1 MGGGGDG
8 GVGGGGGGGGVVST
22 DSSFPYKTSKKLPF
36 KSGFLPPRSSS
47 PSSSS
52 SSPSSSSSSSSSR
65 CRSRQYFV
73 EILKAKETLR
83 PSVVESVFSSIKAIH
98 SVNQSL
104 LVHVENGYLGRGF
117 EQFCP
122 QLPHYN
128 VYVDNMYDARKVLAA
143 QLKKNRGFRRY
154 KALQEAR
161 PEFRDCKLE
170 DLLNLPAQRIHQY
183 KHYLQDLTETTSPED
198 PEFQQLSGAAR
209 AVSEVSCRIQD
220 NARSHQNHLQ
230 LLRVQR
236 LLKGRR
242 TKVLAPGRWF
252 IREGWLRRVP
262 TKGVEATPRMFFL
275 FSDMLVQAKR
285 CGPPHGGKFSGQHA
299 YPLQDCTVDK
309 VFGHTRS
316 QGGLLSLSFPK
327 AKLLLMSCD
336 QEDINDWHQSL
347 ASAVGKLQSKNTTV
361 HQRDELCRRPLRPAP
376 DPPQN
381 AGPPPATDGPPGRKR
396 NKVSTPQTGR
406 QAGRQADRQT
416 DRQTDRQS
424 QNHTITQSSTHTHT
438 DTHTHARTR
447 AQTNRLHTEIHTHL
461 G

>member
-1 MGGGGDG
+1 MRRLSGWGGYGRQWKL
-8 GVGGGGGGGGVVST
+8 GVSLVALLAAHKDRASLRHDATQLQALLLSYSVSV
-22 DSSFPYKTSKKLPF
+22 
-36 KSGFLPPRSSS
+36 PPASDSS
-47 PSSSS
+47 PSLHGRRRPPPAPMSF
-52 SSPSSSSSSSSSR
+52 SPGVNDPSGASVIQEQR
-65 CRSRQYFV
+65 DRWARKRSRVARELVLTEQRYCQQLELVNTYFV

-242 TKVLAPGRWF
+242 TKVLAP
-252 IREGWLRRVP
+252 
-262 TKGVEATPRMFFL
+262 
-275 FSDMLVQAKR
+275 
-285 CGPPHGGKFSGQHA
+285 
-299 YPLQDCTVDK
+299 
-309 VFGHTRS
+309 
-316 QGGLLSLSFPK
+316 
-327 AKLLLMSCD
+327 
-336 QEDINDWHQSL
+336 
-347 ASAVGKLQSKNTTV
+347 
-361 HQRDELCRRPLRPAP
+361 
-376 DPPQN
+376 
-381 AGPPPATDGPPGRKR
+381 
-396 NKVSTPQTGR
+396 
-406 QAGRQADRQT
+406 
-416 DRQTDRQS
+416 
-424 QNHTITQSSTHTHT
+424 
-438 DTHTHARTR
+438 
-447 AQTNRLHTEIHTHL
+447 
-461 G
+461 

>member
-1 MGGGGDG
+1 MSFSP
-8 GVGGGGGGGGVVST
+8 GVN
-22 DSSFPYKTSKKLPF
+22 DP
-36 KSGFLPPRSSS
+36 SGASVIQEQRD
-47 PSSSS
+47 
-52 SSPSSSSSSSSSR
+52 R
-65 CRSRQYFV
+65 WARKRSRVARELVLTEQRYCQQLELVNTYFV

-316 QGGLLSLSFPK
+316 QGGLLSE
-327 AKLLLMSCD
+327 AAV
-336 QEDINDWHQSL
+336 QEH
-347 ASAVGKLQSKNTTV
+347 
-361 HQRDELCRRPLRPAP
+361 
-376 DPPQN
+376 
-381 AGPPPATDGPPGRKR
+381 DGPPTGRAVQAAAKAR
-396 NKVSTPQTGR
+396 PRPPAERRTPPRHRRPPREEEEQGEHPTDR
-406 QAGRQADRQT
+406 QAGRQAGRQT
-416 DRQTDRQS
+416 DRQTDRQTITKS
-424 QNHTITQSSTHTHT
+424 HNHTVKHTHTHRHT
-438 DTHTHARTR
+438 HTRTHARANKQVTHRDTHTL
-447 AQTNRLHTEIHTHL
+447 RLSKPA
-461 G
+461 